1 MEKEDTNTKVNTEEK
16 VEDVSQKSSEN
27 TKQHTQKDKNKSN
40 SKENSSEEKKN
51 NSEKTKLE
59 SEKKER
65 NSEKEDKK
73 ELSKE
78 EKLKQDLDAQKDK
91 YLRLFAEFENYK
103 RRTSKERLE
112 LFKTASQELMQVMLP
127 VLDDFDRALKEI
139 KKSEDDSLVQG
150 VELINNKF
158 RETLKSK
165 GLEPMA
171 VKAGDTFDADL
182 HEAVTQI
189 PAPDKSMKGKIVDVV
204 EKGYTLGNKIIRFP
218 KVVTGK

>member
-1 MEKEDTNTKVNTEEK
+1 MKKE
-16 VEDVSQKSSEN
+16 EN
-27 TKQHTQKDKNKSN
+27 TIKEEDLGKDQKDSQSTESSSHVGDKQNNSA
-40 SKENSSEEKKN
+40 SKE
-51 NSEKTKLE
+51 
-59 SEKKER
+59 
-65 NSEKEDKK
+65 EKEDKIEEEHSEQK
-73 ELSKE
+73 ENEESLTVE
-78 EKLKQDLDAQKDK
+78 EKLQQEVDKQKDK

-112 LFKTASQELMQVMLP
+112 LFKTASQELMQAMLP

-139 KKSEDDSLVQG
+139 NKSDDKNLIEG

-165 GLEPMA
+165 GLEPMT
-171 VKAGDTFDADL
+171 VKAGDTFDGDI

-204 EKGYTLGNKIIRFP
+204 ERGYTLGDKIIRFP

>member
-1 MEKEDTNTKVNTEEK
+1 MKKEDTNTKENIEEK
-16 VEDVSQKSSEN
+16 VEDLKQETSE
-27 TKQHTQKDKNKSN
+27 TPKKEPVKEKNKSKVEDN
-40 SKENSSEEKKN
+40 SANKKQEK
-51 NSEKTKLE
+51 
-59 SEKKER
+59 SEKKE
-65 NSEKEDKK
+65 KK

-78 EKLKQDLDAQKDK
+78 EKLKLELDAQKDK

-171 VKAGDTFDADL
+171 VKEGDTFDADI

-204 EKGYTLGNKIIRFP
+204 EKGYTLGDKIIRFP

>member
-1 MEKEDTNTKVNTEEK
+1 MKKEDTTTKENVEEINK
-16 VEDVSQKSSEN
+16 ELN
-27 TKQHTQKDKNKSN
+27 KDNSKNKQKKEHKQETGETPSEDTE
-40 SKENSSEEKKN
+40 SKAENKEKKQ
-51 NSEKTKLE
+51 
-59 SEKKER
+59 
-65 NSEKEDKK
+65 
-73 ELSKE
+73 LSTE
-78 EKLKQDLDAQKDK
+78 EKLKQEVDAQKDK

-103 RRTSKERLE
+103 RRTSKERIE

-139 KKSEDDSLVQG
+139 KKSDDDSLVQG

-171 VKAGDTFDADL
+171 VKEGDTFDADI

-204 EKGYTLGNKIIRFP
+204 EKGYTLGAKIIRYP